1 MAEGPI
7 NDLRQ
12 EILGA
17 CVEVHRRL
25 GPGLLE
31 STYEAC
37 VHYELVERGVPCERQ
52 VFVPL
57 VYKGLTIPEAYRL
70 DIFVARRVVLEIKA
84 IDALLDVHVAQ
95 VVTYLRL
102 TDAGVGLLVNFRAP
116 HLRGQ
121 IRRLVN
127 PSHSVPRVTR

>member
-7 NDLRQ
+7 NDLTQ

-17 CVEVHRRL
+17 CMEVDTRL

-37 VHYELVERGVPCERQ
+37 VHHELVERGVPCERQ

-102 TDAGVGLLVNFRAP
+102 TDAGVCLQQHSEFPSFRVKNGLSTGWGA
-116 HLRGQ
+116 
-121 IRRLVN
+121 
-127 PSHSVPRVTR
+127 